1 MREMLIIL
9 KEKAVTT
16 KTHSDNF
23 FLNSQILVLQTMAA
37 VATCVLHYVTGRFS
51 ARVQEICS
59 LRTTGRLVR
68 KVSWSLS

>member
-1 MREMLIIL
+1 
-9 KEKAVTT
+9 
-16 KTHSDNF
+16 
-23 FLNSQILVLQTMAA
+23 MAA
-37 VATCVLHYVTGRFS
+37 VVTCVLHYVTGRFT

>member
-1 MREMLIIL
+1 
-9 KEKAVTT
+9 
-16 KTHSDNF
+16 
-23 FLNSQILVLQTMAA
+23 MAA

-59 LRTTGRLVR
+59 LRTTGRHVR